1 MDDALFPEMMTV
13 TKILEIEMR
22 NTAAL
27 LLLIFLA
34 GPVVA
39 ADIENGEDL
48 HFENCTGCHDETVY
62 TRENRNVQSLE
73 RLGRQVRF
81 CKDSLEL
88 TWFDEDVDDVIE
100 FLNRNYYRF

>member
-1 MDDALFPEMMTV
+1 MPVM
-13 TKILEIEMR
+13 KRLEIEMKD
-22 NTAAL
+22 TAAL
-27 LLLIFLA
+27 LLVYLMVWPA
-34 GPVVA
+34 AA

-62 TRENRNVQSLE
+62 TRENRNLQSLE

-88 TWFDEDVDDVIE
+88 SWFDEDVDDVIE
-100 FLNRNYYRF
+100 FLNQNYYRF